1 MNTAIVSMQGIT
13 KSFNNNL
20 VLNNVD
26 FELKQGEIHALL
38 GENGAGKS
46 TLMKIL
52 RGVYQPDSG
61 KIIVQDKS
69 YDRFNSPNEARTAGI
84 SMVFQEFSL
93 VPTLTVAQNIF
104 LTREVRNHY
113 GLLDDKECERRAKT
127 FFDELEVDINPRAV
141 VSQLS
146 TGYRQLTEITAALSQ
161 EARILVFD
169 EPTASLTQ
177 TETLALFKLMRRLK
191 EKGISMIYISHRME
205 EIFKIADRITVL
217 RDGRKIITDEVA
229 NLTIQKVIE
238 HILGRKAEAID
249 SKELISSVQPDEILL
264 EVKNLK
270 CARGV
275 NNISFRLHR
284 GEVVGFAG
292 LMGSGRTELMQAI
305 FGINP
310 IKEGEIL
317 VNGKLIKV
325 TNPTESMNS
334 SIALIPED
342 RRVQGLILDHS
353 IRDNFILPMIQL
365 NRLANRKVFVDYQRG
380 NDLAEYYV
388 KTLKIRSDSIEK
400 TVRFLSGGNQQKVVI
415 AKWLCTDPEIL
426 LMDEPTAGVDI
437 GTKSEILNI
446 VRELA
451 KQGKGVIFISSEL
464 QELLAVCDR
473 VIVVKNGQVDQI
485 LNRQDIPGEERLHQ
499 ILQGAGN
506 GD

>member
-1 MNTAIVSMQGIT
+1 MSKQIVQMQNIT
-13 KSFNNNL
+13 KAFNNIT
-20 VLNNVD
+20 VLSDVN
-26 FELKQGEIHALL
+26 FELREGEIHALL

-61 KIIVQDKS
+61 EIHVQDNV
-69 YDRFNSPNEARTAGI
+69 YDKFQTPNEARAAGI

-93 VPTLTVAQNIF
+93 IPTLTVAQNIF
-104 LTREVRNHY
+104 LTREPRKRF
-113 GLLDDKECERRAKT
+113 GFLDDNECEKRAKT
-127 FFDELEVDINPRAV
+127 FFNQLEVEIDPGET

-161 EARILVFD
+161 DARILILD

-177 TETLALFKLMRRLK
+177 NETMALFSTMRRLK

-217 RDGRKIITDEVA
+217 RDGRNIITDEVS
-229 NLTIQKVIE
+229 NLTIQGVIE

-249 SKELISSVQPDEILL
+249 SKLLVSSIQKEKILL

-270 CARGV
+270 SSRGV
-275 NNISFRLHR
+275 QDISFSLHS
-284 GEVVGFAG
+284 GEVIGIAG
-292 LMGSGRTELMQAI
+292 LMGSGRTELVQAI

-310 IKEGEIL
+310 IKSGEIFIK
-317 VNGKLIKV
+317 GKSIKV
-325 TNPTESMNS
+325 RSTEESMRS

-342 RRVQGLILDHS
+342 RRVQGLILDHNV
-353 IRDNFILPMIQL
+353 RDNFILPMIKL
-365 NRLANRKVFVDYQRG
+365 NRLVNRKLFV
-380 NDLAEYYV
+380 NDQKGDQLTDQYV
-388 KTLKIRSDSIEK
+388 TQLKIRTDSIYK

-415 AKWLCTDPEIL
+415 GKWLSTDPEIL

-437 GTKSEILNI
+437 GTKGEII
-446 VRELA
+446 DMVRKLA
-451 KQGKGVIFISSEL
+451 NQGKGIIFISSEL

-473 VIVVKNGQVDQI
+473 IIILRNGLVDRE
-485 LNRQDIPGEERLHQ
+485 LDRQEIPGEERLHQ
-499 ILQGAGN
+499 ILQGA
-506 GD
+506 

>member
-1 MNTAIVSMQGIT
+1 MTATIISMEGIT
-13 KSFNNNL
+13 KSFNNIT

-26 FELKQGEIHALL
+26 FELKAGEIHALL

-52 RGVYQPDSG
+52 RGVYQPDRG
-61 KIIVQDKS
+61 KIIVQGKS
-69 YDRFNSPNEARTAGI
+69 YDRFNSPNDARAAGI

-104 LTREVRNHY
+104 LTREVKNRL
-113 GLLDDKECERRAKT
+113 GFLDDKECEKRAKV
-127 FFDELEVDINPRAV
+127 FFDELEVDIDPHAV

-177 TETLALFKLMRRLK
+177 TETLSLFRLMRRLK

-217 RDGRKIITDEVA
+217 RDGRKIVSDEIS

-238 HILGRKAEAID
+238 HILGRKAESID
-249 SKELISSVQPDEILL
+249 SRELISTVQQDQVLL
-264 EVKNLK
+264 EVNNLK
-270 CARGV
+270 CNRGV
-275 NNISFRLHR
+275 NDISFRLHR
-284 GEVVGFAG
+284 GEVIGLAG

-310 IKEGEIL
+310 IKEGDIL
-317 VNGKLIKV
+317 VKGKSIKV
-325 TNPTESMNS
+325 KTPAESMKS
-334 SIALIPED
+334 DIALIPED

-365 NRLANRKVFVDYQRG
+365 NRLANRNIFVDYRRG

-400 TVRFLSGGNQQKVVI
+400 MVRFLSGGNQQKVVI
-415 AKWLCTDPEIL
+415 AKWLSTEPEIL

-446 VRELA
+446 VRDLA
-451 KQGKGVIFISSEL
+451 KQGKGVVFISSEL
-464 QELLAVCDR
+464 QELIAVCDR
-473 VIVVKNGQVDQI
+473 VIVIKNGQVDQV
-485 LNRQDIPGEERLHQ
+485 LSRQAIPGEERLHQ

-506 GD
+506 SG